1 VNTSRHINKD
11 DVSRLLSEPSP
22 DIRAAT
28 AEKVGGYFTAE
39 KLGATEREL
48 AEDIFRV
55 MVKDAEVRV
64 RRALAETLKTSPDL
78 PADVARALAADVHA
92 VALPVIEFSEV
103 LGDNDLIEIIHSK
116 DVARQLAVARRRK
129 ISQDVADALVDTNN
143 EEVVSTLVDNEG
155 ADIREATYSRLLDR
169 FGDKSQ
175 IADAIAGRPGL
186 PITVAERLVAM
197 VSDSLRERLIAQHDL
212 SADLLGDLLIES
224 RERATVGLL
233 SRNIRKPDLA
243 ELIEQMHK
251 AGRLTPTLI
260 IRALCM
266 GDLSFFETALA
277 KRARIPAVNAHQ
289 LVHHSD
295 SKALER
301 LFARAEM
308 PESLLQLARI
318 GIEIARESGATGGD
332 DREQFRKVV
341 IERVITRAENTV
353 DSDDLDYLIGKLGKK
368 AA

>member
-1 VNTSRHINKD
+1 MSTSRQITKD
-11 DVSRLLSEPSP
+11 DVARLLNEPSP

-28 AEKVGGYFTAE
+28 AEKVGDYFASE
-39 KLGATEREL
+39 KLGETEREL

-55 MVKDAEVRV
+55 MVKDAEIRV
-64 RRALAETLKTSPDL
+64 RRALAETLKSSPDL
-78 PADVARALAADVHA
+78 PADVARALAADMHA

-103 LGDNDLIEIIHSK
+103 LTDNDLIDIIRSK
-116 DVARQLAVARRRK
+116 DVARQLAVARRRR
-129 ISQDVADALVDTNN
+129 ISQDVADALVDTDN
-143 EEVVSTLVDNEG
+143 EEVVTTLVDNEG
-155 ADIREATYSRLLDR
+155 ADIREATYGRLLDR
-169 FGDKSQ
+169 FGDRAK
-175 IADAIAGRPGL
+175 ITDAIAGRPGL
-186 PITVAERLVAM
+186 PITVAERLVAL
-197 VSDSLRERLIAQHDL
+197 VSDSLRERLMAEHDL

-243 ELIEQMHK
+243 ELIEQMHG

-277 KRARIPAVNAHQ
+277 KRSGIPAVNAHQ

-301 LFARAEM
+301 LFSRAEM
-308 PESLLQLARI
+308 PESLLDLARI
-318 GIEIARESGATGGD
+318 GIEIARESGATSGD

-341 IERVITRAENTV
+341 IERVITSAGNTV